1 MAYRI
6 RRQDKSI
13 EKAVRRIA
21 REQLGKAV
29 NAIEDSDDVAQT
41 VHDVRKRC
49 KKVRGVLRLVR
60 KSFADF
66 APENR
71 AYRDIAAGLSGPREH
86 QVALQ
91 TIDTMLRDIR
101 SESASQSL
109 SICRTLLE
117 SDGTARMVQ
126 PRLAL
131 AEALEQLAQ
140 ARRRIKDWELDDDG
154 WSAIGPGLS
163 HNYRKAHSA
172 ARRIEDG
179 SSAEAY
185 HSLRKA
191 LKYHWYHTRLLE
203 KIRPETMRSRAKLA
217 GKLTEILGDHHD
229 LSDLEIQLKPHLEGA
244 ERQSIEMVLILARRR
259 RTVLEGQSHELSA
272 RLLKKHPADLVSDWQ
287 SDWRKWHG
295 RR

>member
-29 NAIEDSDDVAQT
+29 NAIEDSDDIAQT

-49 KKVRGVLRLVR
+49 KKVRGLLRLVR
-60 KSFADF
+60 QGFDGF
-66 APENR
+66 DEENR
-71 AYRDIAAGLSGPREH
+71 AYRDIAGGLSGPREY
-86 QVALQ
+86 QVALH
-91 TIDTMLRDIR
+91 TIDLMLRDIR
-101 SESASQSL
+101 SESASESL
-109 SICRTLLE
+109 STCRTLLE
-117 SDGTARMVQ
+117 ADGAAQMVQ

-131 AEALEQLAQ
+131 SEALDRLAS

-154 WSAIGPGLS
+154 WSAIEPGIGKT
-163 HNYRKAHSA
+163 YRKAHSA
-172 ARRIEDG
+172 ARKIEDG
-179 SSAEAY
+179 DSAESY
-185 HSLRKA
+185 HVLRKA

-203 KIRPETMRSRAKLA
+203 KIRPDAMRARARMA
-217 GKLTEILGDHHD
+217 GRLTEILGDHHD
-229 LSDLEIQLKPHLEGA
+229 LSDLENRLEPHLEGA
-244 ERQSIEMVLILARRR
+244 QRKSVEMVLILARRR
-259 RTVLEGQSHELSA
+259 RTVLEGQSHELCA
-272 RLLKKHPADLVSDWQ
+272 KLLKKRPDDLVSDWQ